1 MSKYYNLK
9 FNRGVTL
16 IELMV
21 TLLTLAILVAI
32 AVPSYQ
38 SYARRATASAAK
50 SEILKLAER
59 LEQHKSRN
67 FTYRGFTTTSVTLTR
82 GGYTIQITDDTT
94 AGNLLTSSA
103 ANGQTWVIR
112 ATTTDSRNLNFIAKN
127 SGLRC
132 QSLTATAVDNDC
144 GGTTTCNTCE
154 ANSESWQ

>member
-9 FNRGVTL
+9 FNRGFTL

-67 FTYRGFTTTSVTLTR
+67 FTYRDLP
-82 GGYTIQITDDTT
+82 QP
-94 AGNLLTSSA
+94 L
-103 ANGQTWVIR
+103 
-112 ATTTDSRNLNFIAKN
+112 
-127 SGLRC
+127 
-132 QSLTATAVDNDC
+132 
-144 GGTTTCNTCE
+144 
-154 ANSESWQ
+154 

>member
-1 MSKYYNLK
+1 MSKYYNPR
-9 FNRGVTL
+9 FNQGVTL

-21 TLLTLAILVAI
+21 VLVIIAIFASIAI
-32 AVPSYQ
+32 PSYQ

-67 FTYRGFTTTSVTLTR
+67 FTYRGFNTTSVTLDR

-94 AGNLLTSSA
+94 TGNLLTDSA

-112 ATTTDSRNLNFIAKN
+112 AITTDSKNFNFIAKN

-132 QSLTATAVDNDC
+132 QSLTASAVDNDC

-154 ANSESWQ
+154 ANSESW

>member
-9 FNRGVTL
+9 FNRGFTL

-67 FTYRGFTTTSVTLTR
+67 FTYRFTTTSVTLTR
-82 GGYTIQITDDTT
+82 GGIRFRSLMIR
-94 AGNLLTSSA
+94 LL
-103 ANGQTWVIR
+103 VIY
-112 ATTTDSRNLNFIAKN
+112 
-127 SGLRC
+127 
-132 QSLTATAVDNDC
+132 
-144 GGTTTCNTCE
+144 
-154 ANSESWQ
+154 

>member
-1 MSKYYNLK
+1 MSKYYNPR
-9 FNRGVTL
+9 FNQGVTL

-21 TLLTLAILVAI
+21 VLVIIAIFASIAI
-32 AVPSYQ
+32 PSYQ

-67 FTYRGFTTTSVTLTR
+67 FTYRGFNTTSVTLDR

-94 AGNLLTSSA
+94 TGNLLTDSA

-112 ATTTDSRNLNFIAKN
+112 ATTTDSRNFNFIAKN

-132 QSLTATAVDNDC
+132 QSLTASAVDNDC

-154 ANSESWQ
+154 ANSESW